1 QLLAATMVLV
11 SAVALLAAPPA
22 KQTTKQ
28 KQSADSASSAS
39 PAVTSAATTAKLPA
53 RPQALTSSQYQAL
66 HSLQKAP
73 DNASV
78 LDVKATYAADST
90 AIEKTYSEPERQKR
104 LRWTRFSDDA
114 LTLVYDVCWPG
125 TYLAIIIC
133 AL

>member
-1 QLLAATMVLV
+1 MRKQLLTATMVLA
-11 SAVALLAAPPA
+11 SAVVLLAAPPA
-22 KQTTKQ
+22 KQKATQ
-28 KQSADSASSAS
+28 KQSTGSTSS
-39 PAVTSAATTAKLPA
+39 TTVSVKPPA
-53 RPQALTSSQYQAL
+53 RPQALTPSQYQAL

-73 DNASV
+73 DNVGV

-90 AIEKTYSEPERQKR
+90 AIEKTYSETERQKR

-125 TYLAIIIC
+125 TYLAVIIC